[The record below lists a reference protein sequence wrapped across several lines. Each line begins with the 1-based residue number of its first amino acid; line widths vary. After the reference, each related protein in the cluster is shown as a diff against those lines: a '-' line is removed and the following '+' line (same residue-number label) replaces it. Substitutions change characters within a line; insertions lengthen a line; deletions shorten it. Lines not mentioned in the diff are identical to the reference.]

1 MVEFGAL
8 QRKERAPLR
17 TEAELTFM
25 LARPALTRWQFETE
39 RLRQLAGNRSPAKRG
54 LALMESELGLAQIKA
69 LADRIQPLTNSQNM
83 AVRFEAQETL
93 VALDTVGDRLGSIL
107 DQARVDLPRREVD
120 EINAA
125 VFEPAESSAAEG
137 GHGQSASAA
146 LREGCDA
153 PRRQAARFEARYI
166 NHLIGRTLDRATAR
180 ATASP
185 LPVDDD
191 AVFEQA
197 VRETAYLLWEQD
209 GRPEGRADEYWQRA
223 LEIQR
228 SQRSRD
234 KADDAEEAARDLP
247 RRQHRSTEL
256 ASPVQTADQE
266 TDDAF
271 AELAATLGSLC
282 EEPEAPQA
290 GAIESIGSGE
300 RFAPPMISGR

>member
-1 MVEFGAL
+1 MVELGAL
-8 QRKERAPLR
+8 QPKERAPLR

-39 RLRQLAGNRSPAKRG
+39 RLRQLARNRSPAKRG

-107 DQARVDLPRREVD
+107 DEARADLPRREVD

-125 VFEPAESSAAEG
+125 VFAPAQLRPAPPAAAG
-137 GHGQSASAA
+137 GRGHFASAA
-146 LREGCDA
+146 FREGGDT
-153 PRRQAARFEARYI
+153 PQRQAARFEARYI
-166 NHLIGRTLDRATAR
+166 NHLIGRTLDRATAS
-180 ATASP
+180 ATVSP
-185 LPVDDD
+185 LPADDD
-191 AVFEQA
+191 AAFEQA

-223 LEIQR
+223 VEKQR
-228 SQRSRD
+228 NQRSRD
-234 KADDAEEAARDLP
+234 KADREAAGDLP
-247 RRQHRSTEL
+247 HQSTEL
-256 ASPVQTADQE
+256 ASLVQTADQE
-266 TDDAF
+266 ADDAF

-300 RFAPPMISGR
+300 RFASPITSGR